1 MQQPQR
7 LRAAP
12 APEGVPQ
19 IEAKPVQPSQGGLRI
34 VTGGAILQPAPQ
46 ATLAPETLQP
56 AESSPSKSLFSRLRS
71 MLKSVDGRTFDNSRG
86 GMTLQPG
93 DIGTPSDIRLD
104 SRPGQP
110 WDTESPRLAWN
121 RIHLPG
127 ARKTL
132 LQRMFGRSSLQPV
145 ELPGDPQDALGVKE
159 ALLDLI
165 KRNPA
170 EFGGL
175 SVDSLRTVV
184 AQKVAGQEGLTDT
197 VYVTF
202 QQTLSGLPVEGT
214 HLSFT
219 VKLIAGKAMLVASSV
234 QVYPKLTV
242 DAFGRLSDGE
252 ILEKAFERLGRPT
265 GSVSDLKPIGRRIMH
280 MDGRWRSLHLLMS
293 ESTSLIGAVDV
304 ETGEAFAWDAR
315 MPAAAGGSVAGR
327 GVEFDPVHTGA
338 NLATMPLPNTEV
350 TASDGRK
357 VYTDKDGTFTIEG
370 SVSDAPVTV
379 TAKLKGKYAVV
390 ADQERKDLVV
400 TAAVKPGEKAQLL
413 FNPAGVDENSVAQVN
428 AYRHVN
434 AVHDW
439 LVARGV
445 DVSSI
450 HKEIPIKVNINK
462 DCNAY
467 YTPWMP
473 SLNFFRSSSRC
484 INTAYDTVVYHEYG
498 HFVDDMI
505 GGIANGGL
513 SEGWGDI
520 LSLFITRQNIL
531 GEGFLKNPPEG
542 KPDYIRNGDNDYQ
555 YKASDEVHKQGQ
567 AWMGFAWRLRK
578 ALIAAAAANGLSPEE
593 AQRKGEALVESLVIP
608 VLLANVRDIPA
619 AIEAV
624 LLRDIGPDGHAAH
637 FKEIESAAKAHGITV
652 REPKPGQLTSSM
664 ARPFSAGWLA
674 WLARWLAM
682 HLLPRWTATA

>member
-1 MQQPQR
+1 
-7 LRAAP
+7 
-12 APEGVPQ
+12 
-19 IEAKPVQPSQGGLRI
+19 
-34 VTGGAILQPAPQ
+34 
-46 ATLAPETLQP
+46 
-56 AESSPSKSLFSRLRS
+56 
-71 MLKSVDGRTFDNSRG
+71 
-86 GMTLQPG
+86 
-93 DIGTPSDIRLD
+93 
-104 SRPGQP
+104 
-110 WDTESPRLAWN
+110 
-121 RIHLPG
+121 
-127 ARKTL
+127 
-132 LQRMFGRSSLQPV
+132 
-145 ELPGDPQDALGVKE
+145 
-159 ALLDLI
+159 
-165 KRNPA
+165 
-170 EFGGL
+170 
-175 SVDSLRTVV
+175 
-184 AQKVAGQEGLTDT
+184 
-197 VYVTF
+197 
-202 QQTLSGLPVEGT
+202 
-214 HLSFT
+214 
-219 VKLIAGKAMLVASSV
+219 
-234 QVYPKLTV
+234 
-242 DAFGRLSDGE
+242 
-252 ILEKAFERLGRPT
+252 
-265 GSVSDLKPIGRRIMH
+265 
-280 MDGRWRSLHLLMS
+280 
-293 ESTSLIGAVDV
+293 
-304 ETGEAFAWDAR
+304 
-315 MPAAAGGSVAGR
+315 
-327 GVEFDPVHTGA
+327 
-338 NLATMPLPNTEV
+338 
-350 TASDGRK
+350 
-357 VYTDKDGTFTIEG
+357 
-370 SVSDAPVTV
+370 
-379 TAKLKGKYAVV
+379 
-390 ADQERKDLVV
+390 
-400 TAAVKPGEKAQLL
+400 
-413 FNPAGVDENSVAQVN
+413 VAQVN